1 MDGMAITVLLIDDN
15 TLFRDGLAQILRT
28 DGRFQVVGAASRGE
42 EAIAAAGQL
51 HPDLILVD
59 LRMPGMGG
67 VEAIRRIRAHDPKVP
82 IGVLS
87 AVESRED
94 IRSALDAGA
103 TGYLLKDSTPADL
116 CRAALALAASQGGAA
131 GAPIVPVPAGREP
144 SASAV
149 LGRLTPREREVL
161 AALASDLPNEA
172 IARQLGIS
180 PKTLRNHISSAY
192 QKLHIHD
199 RAQAVIVAVRE
210 GLVELP
216 PATPSRLS
224 EQIPHS
230 L

>member
-1 MDGMAITVLLIDDN
+1 
-15 TLFRDGLAQILRT
+15 
-28 DGRFQVVGAASRGE
+28 
-42 EAIAAAGQL
+42 
-51 HPDLILVD
+51 
-59 LRMPGMGG
+59 
-67 VEAIRRIRAHDPKVP
+67 
-82 IGVLS
+82 
-87 AVESRED
+87 
-94 IRSALDAGA
+94 
-103 TGYLLKDSTPADL
+103 
-116 CRAALALAASQGGAA
+116 
-131 GAPIVPVPAGREP
+131 
-144 SASAV
+144 
-149 LGRLTPREREVL
+149 
-161 AALASDLPNEA
+161 LPNEA